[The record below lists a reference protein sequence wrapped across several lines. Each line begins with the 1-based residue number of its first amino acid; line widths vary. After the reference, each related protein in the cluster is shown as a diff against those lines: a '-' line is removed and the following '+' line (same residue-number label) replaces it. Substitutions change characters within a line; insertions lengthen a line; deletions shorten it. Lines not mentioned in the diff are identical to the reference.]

1 MSGVWFLTGF
11 EIKEIDSYGTKTWTK
26 MKKRHKICNIEHLQP
41 PNYGIL
47 LEKYDFAKIGRND
60 PKFVGSLE
68 KWGKICRESGDRD
81 PPFKGLNYAVVHT
94 KKTEIF
100 DHFYDPVNTVT

>member
-81 PPFKGLNYAVVHT
+81 PPFKGLRSGSNGIRTLGHQIMSLMLYLLS
-94 KKTEIF
+94 
-100 DHFYDPVNTVT
+100 

>member
-1 MSGVWFLTGF
+1 
-11 EIKEIDSYGTKTWTK
+11 

-81 PPFKGLNYAVVHT
+81 PPFKGLITNNLILNLIPYLKKLLNYLFNNLV
-94 KKTEIF
+94 
-100 DHFYDPVNTVT
+100 